1 MKISKNTIDFV
12 WDIAQKRDITIAG
25 INGIANLSNSDDKI
39 LIKLYLNNEKSEITF
54 YFLDTREIKV
64 IKNPNRLIGFMYEK
78 DATKEFTNHTTKK
91 GKDAKAQNIIW
102 LSKYDFCLALIDM
115 MNFIKG

>member
-1 MKISKNTIDFV
+1 MKINKNIIDFV

-25 INGIANLSNSDDKI
+25 INGTANLCNNDNKI
-39 LIKLYLNNEKSEITF
+39 SITLYLNNERSEVAF
-54 YFLDTREIKV
+54 YFLEIGKKTS
-64 IKNPNRLIGFMYEK
+64 IKNYNYLIGFMYEK
-78 DATKEFTNHTTKK
+78 DAPKEFINHTTKR

-102 LSKYDFCLALIDM
+102 LSKNDFCLALIDL